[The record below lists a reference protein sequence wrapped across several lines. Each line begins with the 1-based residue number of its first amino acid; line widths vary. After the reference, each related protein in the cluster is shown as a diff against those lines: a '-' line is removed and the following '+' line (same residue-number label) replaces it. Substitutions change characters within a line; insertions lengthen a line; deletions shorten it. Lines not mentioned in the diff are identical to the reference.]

1 MIDEFLLAP
10 GPTQVPERV
19 RLAMARAL
27 IHHRTPGFSEIF
39 RRAQSGLQ
47 WVFGTS
53 EPVLMVTSSG
63 TGGFE
68 SAMINFTRREDTI
81 ICVGGGKFGER
92 WAGVG
97 RAYGMNVI
105 ECPVEW
111 GSALDPDAL
120 ADLLREHSD
129 CAMVTLS
136 LSETSTGVWHPIER
150 IAEVVRAHGRALLAV
165 DGITAV
171 GVAPVPM
178 DELGIDLLVSGSQKA
193 FALPP
198 GLAFVAAS
206 ERAWERAASA
216 DHPRYYFDLRRE
228 RKKQAAGQTA
238 FTPAISLVVGLDEI
252 LTMMREEGLEQ
263 IHERHD
269 RTARAVRA
277 GLEAMGL
284 ELFAEVPSNSV
295 SSARLPEGVD
305 SPAVCKRI
313 RDHYGVTIAGGQ
325 DQLKPFLIRI
335 GHLGFISRHSVALGL
350 AALES
355 SLLDCGH
362 TLDRGAG
369 VAAAQRI
376 LGDQPASSAAAAART
391 P

>member
-1 MIDEFLLAP
+1 MSWASTCWCP
-10 GPTQVPERV
+10 ARRRRSRCHRGW
-19 RLAMARAL
+19 RLSPPPSAR
-27 IHHRTPGFSEIF
+27 
-39 RRAQSGLQ
+39 
-47 WVFGTS
+47 
-53 EPVLMVTSSG
+53 
-63 TGGFE
+63 
-68 SAMINFTRREDTI
+68 
-81 ICVGGGKFGER
+81 
-92 WAGVG
+92 
-97 RAYGMNVI
+97 
-105 ECPVEW
+105 
-111 GSALDPDAL
+111 GSAPA
-120 ADLLREHSD
+120 
-129 CAMVTLS
+129 
-136 LSETSTGVWHPIER
+136 I
-150 IAEVVRAHGRALLAV
+150 
-165 DGITAV
+165 
-171 GVAPVPM
+171 
-178 DELGIDLLVSGSQKA
+178 
-193 FALPP
+193 
-198 GLAFVAAS
+198 
-206 ERAWERAASA
+206 A

-228 RKKQAAGQTA
+228 RTKQAAGQTA

-369 VAAAQRI
+369 CGRRATDS
-376 LGDQPASSAAAAART
+376 G
-391 P
+391 